1 MPSSDSP
8 RSSFAVFTKDVDDLL
23 APQMKPNSKSSK
35 ARELILDMLE
45 ASPMSMESDELDA
58 AVAQATGVAPK
69 TVPNQR
75 TALAKEGLI
84 RPRPELDE
92 HGHPTGWVRVA
103 HMVVRT

>member
-1 MPSSDSP
+1 
-8 RSSFAVFTKDVDDLL
+8 
-23 APQMKPNSKSSK
+23 MKPNSKSSK

-45 ASPMSMESDELDA
+45 ASPMFSMESDELDA

-92 HGHPTGWVRVA
+92 HGHPTGWIVFRTS
-103 HMVVRT
+103 VVRT